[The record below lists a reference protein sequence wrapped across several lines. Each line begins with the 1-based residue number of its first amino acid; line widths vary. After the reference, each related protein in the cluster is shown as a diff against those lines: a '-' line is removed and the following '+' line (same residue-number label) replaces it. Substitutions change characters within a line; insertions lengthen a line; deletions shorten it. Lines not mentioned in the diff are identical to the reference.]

1 MKKNSLSELESY
13 GQSIWLD
20 FLSRGSLLDG
30 MLKNWITMDGVGG
43 VTSNPSIFEKAMIQT
58 DDYDESIQ
66 RLAARGKTP
75 GEIYRQ
81 LMVEDIQAAADLF
94 KTVYDELDGRDGFV
108 SLEVSPRLAH
118 DTTATVAEARGY
130 WSEVNRP
137 NLMIKVPA
145 TKAGLPAIT
154 QLIGEGINVNITL
167 LFGLPRYREVAA
179 AYLDGLDIL
188 RANRKPLNHAAS
200 VASFFLSRI
209 DTLLDPTIEAL
220 RLKGGKKSEVAAGLH
235 GQAAIASAKLAYQ
248 IYQEIFDG
256 PRFQALKK
264 AGARPQRLLWAST
277 STKNPNYSDIKYIEP
292 LIGRDTINTMPI
304 ETLEAYRDH
313 GEPALRLEEGVEE
326 AYQVFDRLAD
336 AGIEIDAA
344 TQQLEDEGVEK
355 FNTALAKLFA
365 GLSRKALAV
374 KTKS

>member
-1 MKKNSLSELESY
+1 MKKNPLSELEGY

-20 FLSRGSLLDG
+20 YLSRGSLLDG
-30 MLKNWITMDGVGG
+30 KLKAWVTQDGVGG
-43 VTSNPSIFEKAMIQT
+43 VTSNPSIFEKAMIET
-58 DDYDESIQ
+58 DSYDESIQ
-66 RLAARGKTP
+66 RLAARGKTTA
-75 GEIYRQ
+75 EIYRQ
-81 LMVEDIQAAADLF
+81 MMVEDIRTAADLF
-94 KTVYDELDGRDGFV
+94 RPVYDEMDGRDGFV

-118 DTTATVAEARGY
+118 DTAATVAEARGY

-179 AYLDGLDIL
+179 AYLNGLDIL
-188 RANRKPLNHAAS
+188 LANRKPLNHAAS

-209 DTLLDPTIEAL
+209 DTLLDPRIEAI
-220 RLKGGKKSEVAAGLH
+220 RLKGGQKSEVAAGLH

-248 IYQEIFDG
+248 IYQEIFNG
-256 PRFQALKK
+256 PRFKALKK

-277 STKNPNYSDIKYIEP
+277 STKNPDYSDIKYVEP

-313 GEPALRLEEGVEE
+313 GDPAPRLEEGVEE

-336 AGIEIDAA
+336 AGIDIDAA

-355 FNTALAKLFA
+355 FTTALDKLFA
-365 GLSRKALAV
+365 GLSQKAMTV
-374 KTKS
+374 KSKP